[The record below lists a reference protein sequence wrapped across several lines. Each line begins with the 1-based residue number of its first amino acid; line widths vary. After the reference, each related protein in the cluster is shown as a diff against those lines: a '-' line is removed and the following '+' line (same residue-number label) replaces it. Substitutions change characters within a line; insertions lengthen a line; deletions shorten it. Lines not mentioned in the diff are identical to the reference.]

1 MKNSKSQTIGNEKD
15 GASVGVEGAL
25 VEGAAFV
32 VSGRSPEVIAAE
44 INMIKSQTAG
54 IIETLS
60 GHIRSGV
67 YEIGRL
73 LCEAK
78 AAVPRGSWGEW
89 LAENVNY
96 SDSTAQ
102 NLMRIYRELDD
113 GQVDLVSGK
122 TQAELFCGLDY
133 SQMVEVLKLPKQ
145 ERAQLAAE
153 NDLAS
158 MSSREVKALVK
169 EKTELLKK
177 LEHEAEERKAE
188 REEFNGRLAAKDSER
203 DELNRRL
210 TAKDEEISALT
221 KESDR
226 AKLDAT
232 AAKAKAAE
240 ERSKDQ
246 KRNNELCAQISKLQ
260 KELEKLRA
268 SGGSSEPDEDEVERI
283 RAEAIAETE
292 EKYQAELKQVSFE
305 NEKKLA
311 EIRAAAE
318 AEAEKRI
325 AEAKEKMALAGDET
339 VKVVGVYIEQ
349 LNDTLI
355 KIEERV
361 STAPP
366 EISAKLKGAVSE
378 LLGTAAELFKSN

>member
-1 MKNSKSQTIGNEKD
+1 MEQKELNSQTAGNEEE
-15 GASVGVEGAL
+15 GTLIEGVT
-25 VEGAAFV
+25 FV

-113 GQVDLVSGK
+113 GQVDIVSGK

-177 LEHEAEERKAE
+177 LEREADERKAE

-203 DELNRRL
+203 DELKRRL
-210 TAKDEEISALT
+210 TAKDEEISVLT
-221 KESDR
+221 KETERVKNDI
-226 AKLDAT
+226 AT
-232 AAKAKAAE
+232 VNAKASE

-260 KELEKLRA
+260 KELEELRA
-268 SGGSSEPDEDEVERI
+268 SGGSSEPDEDEIERI

-292 EKYQAELKQVSFE
+292 ERYKAELQQVSFD
-305 NEKKLA
+305 NEKKIA
-311 EIRAAAE
+311 DIRAVAE

-325 AEAKEKMALAGDET
+325 AEAKDKMALAGDET

-361 STAPP
+361 SSAPP

>member
-1 MKNSKSQTIGNEKD
+1 MDQKELNSQTAGNEE
-15 GASVGVEGAL
+15 EGAL
-25 VEGAAFV
+25 IEGVAFV

-44 INMIKSQTAG
+44 INMIKAQTAG

-113 GQVDLVSGK
+113 GQMDLMTGK

-169 EKTELLKK
+169 EKTELMRQVAL
-177 LEHEAEERKAE
+177 HAEERRAE
-188 REEFNGRLAAKDSER
+188 REEFNGRLAAKDAER
-203 DELNRRL
+203 DELKRRL
-210 TAKDEEISALT
+210 DAKDAEISELT
-221 KESDR
+221 KDKDR
-226 AKLDAT
+226 AELDAVT
-232 AAKAKAAE
+232 AKAKAKEAHDKE
-240 ERSKDQ
+240 L
-246 KRNNELCAQISKLQ
+246 KRNNDLCAQIAKL
-260 KELEKLRA
+260 KSEMNEIRSSS
-268 SGGSSEPDEDEVERI
+268 SGPDEDEIERI
-283 RAEAIAETE
+283 RAEAIADIE
-292 EKYQAELKQVSFE
+292 ERHKAELEQISFD
-305 NEKKLA
+305 NDKKLA
-311 EIRAAAE
+311 EIRAVAE

-325 AEAKEKMALAGDET
+325 AEAKERMALAGDET
-339 VKVVGVYIEQ
+339 VKIVGIYIEQ

-361 STAPP
+361 TTAPT
-366 EISAKLKGAVSE
+366 EVAEKLRMAVSE
-378 LLGTAAELFKSN
+378 LLVTAAELFKSN

>member
-1 MKNSKSQTIGNEKD
+1 MEQKELNSQTAGNEE
-15 GASVGVEGAL
+15 EGAL
-25 VEGAAFV
+25 IEGVAFV

-44 INMIKSQTAG
+44 INMIKAQTAG

-78 AAVPRGSWGEW
+78 AAVPHGSWGEW

-113 GQVDLVSGK
+113 GQVDMVTGK

-169 EKTELLKK
+169 EKTELMRQVAL
-177 LEHEAEERKAE
+177 HAEERRAE
-188 REEFNGRLAAKDSER
+188 REEFNGRLAAKDAER
-203 DELNRRL
+203 DELKRRL
-210 TAKDEEISALT
+210 DAKDAEISELT
-221 KESDR
+221 KDKDR
-226 AKLDAT
+226 AELDAVT
-232 AAKAKAAE
+232 AKAKAKEAHDKE
-240 ERSKDQ
+240 L
-246 KRNNELCAQISKLQ
+246 KRNNDLCAQIAKL
-260 KELEKLRA
+260 KSEMNEIRSSS
-268 SGGSSEPDEDEVERI
+268 SGPDEDEIERI
-283 RAEAIAETE
+283 RAEAIADIE
-292 EKYQAELKQVSFE
+292 ERHKAELEQISFD
-305 NEKKLA
+305 NDKKLA
-311 EIRAAAE
+311 EIRAVAE

-325 AEAKEKMALAGDET
+325 AEAKERMALAGDET
-339 VKVVGVYIEQ
+339 VKIVGIYIEQ

-361 STAPP
+361 TTAPT
-366 EISAKLKGAVSE
+366 EVAEKLRMAVSE
-378 LLGTAAELFKSN
+378 LLVTAAELFKSN

>member
-1 MKNSKSQTIGNEKD
+1 MDQNELNSQTAGNEE
-15 GASVGVEGAL
+15 EGAL
-25 VEGAAFV
+25 IEGVAFV

-44 INMIKSQTAG
+44 INMIKAQTAS
-54 IIETLS
+54 IIETLG

-113 GQVDLVSGK
+113 GQVDMVTGK

-169 EKTELLKK
+169 EKTELMRQI
-177 LEHEAEERKAE
+177 ERNAEERRAE
-188 REEFNGRLAAKDSER
+188 REDFNVRLAKKEAEQNELKQRLDAKD
-203 DELNRRL
+203 
-210 TAKDEEISALT
+210 AEITELT
-221 KESDR
+221 KGKDR
-226 AKLDAT
+226 AELDAVT
-232 AAKAKAAE
+232 AKAKAKEAHD
-240 ERSKDQ
+240 KDL
-246 KRNNELCAQISKLQ
+246 KRNNELCAQIAKL
-260 KELEKLRA
+260 KSEMNEIRSSS
-268 SGGSSEPDEDEVERI
+268 SGPDEDEIERI
-283 RAEAIAETE
+283 RAEAIADIE
-292 EKYQAELKQVSFE
+292 ERHKAELEQISFD
-305 NEKKLA
+305 NDKKIA
-311 EIRAAAE
+311 EIKAVAE

-325 AEAKEKMALAGDET
+325 AEAKNRIAVAQDET
-339 VKVVGVYIEQ
+339 VKIVGVYIEQ

-361 STAPP
+361 NNAPS
-366 EISAKLKGAVSE
+366 EISAKLKGAVAE
-378 LLGTAAELFKSN
+378 LLGTAAELFKSNN

>member
-177 LEHEAEERKAE
+177 LEREADERKAE
-188 REEFNGRLAAKDSER
+188 REEFNTRLAAKDSER

-260 KELEKLRA
+260 KELEELRA

-292 EKYQAELKQVSFE
+292 ERYKAELQQVSFD

-311 EIRAAAE
+311 DIRAAAE

-325 AEAKEKMALAGDET
+325 AEAKDKMALAGDET

>member
-1 MKNSKSQTIGNEKD
+1 MDQNELNSQTAGNEEE
-15 GASVGVEGAL
+15 GTLIEGVT
-25 VEGAAFV
+25 FV

-113 GQVDLVSGK
+113 GQVDLMTGK

-145 ERAQLAAE
+145 ERAQLAAG

-169 EKTELLKK
+169 EKTELMRQVAL
-177 LEHEAEERKAE
+177 HAEERRAE
-188 REEFNGRLAAKDSER
+188 REEFNGRLAAKDAER
-203 DELNRRL
+203 DELKRRL
-210 TAKDEEISALT
+210 DAKDAEISELT
-221 KESDR
+221 KDKDR
-226 AKLDAT
+226 AELDAVT
-232 AAKAKAAE
+232 AKAKAKEAHDKE
-240 ERSKDQ
+240 L
-246 KRNNELCAQISKLQ
+246 KRNNDLCAQIAKL
-260 KELEKLRA
+260 KSEMNEIRSSS
-268 SGGSSEPDEDEVERI
+268 SGPDEDEIERI
-283 RAEAIAETE
+283 RAEAIADIE
-292 EKYQAELKQVSFE
+292 ERHKVELEQISFD
-305 NEKKLA
+305 NDKKIA
-311 EIRAAAE
+311 EIKAVAE

-325 AEAKEKMALAGDET
+325 AEAKNRIAVAQDET
-339 VKVVGVYIEQ
+339 VKIVGVYIEQ

-361 STAPP
+361 NNAPS
-366 EISAKLKGAVSE
+366 EISIKLKGAVAE
-378 LLGTAAELFKSN
+378 LLGTAAELFKSNN